1 MGTALEWRG
10 RPLNEEGKIVSRKNQ
25 RYLIVVILCVVVV
38 LLAIEYIGMLTNA
51 RLQANQTADVLISQ
65 VKSVMRNNAKKE
77 QALIDSLKEEYIAKA
92 KAVSYIID
100 QTPQIENDI
109 AELIRIAKLMSIDEI
124 HIFDESG
131 TIYAGTLPPYYGFS
145 FDTGEQIAF
154 FRPMLQNKALSMCQ
168 DVTPNTSEGRSMMY
182 AICWSDGGERMVQ
195 VGIEPRRLIQE
206 LQSNEISEI
215 IDAMPAYEGT
225 EIMAVDP
232 ESGEI
237 LGATTSRRIG
247 TTLKNLGIDL
257 ADRDLSGNNY
267 FKAKVNGKNSY
278 CAASESRSY
287 IIVVAQ
293 ECAVVNRNIPVVIL
307 SVLLYLMI
315 AAAVIA
321 LIVRQMTRRI
331 MEEKRNANT
340 DAMTGFFNKRAYE
353 NDVGAWGGGPYGNDF
368 VFVSADL
375 NALKATNDT
384 YGHDAGDEL
393 IRGAA
398 QCLKQCFGGYGR
410 LYRVGGD
417 EFAALLSCDEVQM
430 QRACRE
436 VEQTTEDWSQ
446 SHKWRLA
453 ISIGCVR
460 AEEFPEEAIP
470 ALAKKADER
479 MYAAKTA
486 YYRAAGID
494 RRSHVDRR
502 RHPDTLADR
511 PEDKPKDKAE
521 NKPEDKT
528 QNE

>member
-1 MGTALEWRG
+1 MT
-10 RPLNEEGKIVSRKNQ
+10 
-25 RYLIVVILCVVVV
+25 VVCIIVV
-38 LLAIEYIGMLTNA
+38 LLVIEYVGMLTNA
-51 RLQANQTADVLISQ
+51 RLQANQTADVLVSQ
-65 VKSVMRNNAKKE
+65 VKSVMRNNGKKE

-100 QTPQIENDI
+100 QTPKIENDI

-131 TIYAGTLPPYYGFS
+131 KIYAGTLPPYYGFT
-145 FDTGEQIAF
+145 FETGEQIGF
-154 FRPMLQNKALSMCQ
+154 FKPMLQNKALSMCQ

-225 EIMAVDP
+225 EIMAVDK
-232 ESGEI
+232 ETGEI
-237 LGATTSRRIG
+237 LGATTPRRIG
-247 TTLKNLGIDL
+247 TMLKSLGIDL
-257 ADRDLSGNNY
+257 TGKDLSGMHY

-287 IIVVAQ
+287 VIVVAQ
-293 ECAVVNRNIPVVIL
+293 ECSVVNRNIPVVIL
-307 SVLLYLMI
+307 SVLLYLLI

-331 MEEKRNANT
+331 LEEKRNANT

-353 NDVGAWGGGPYGNDF
+353 NDVGAWGDGPYGKDF
-368 VFVSADL
+368 VYISADL
-375 NALKATNDT
+375 NGLKTVNDT

-398 QCLKQCFGGYGR
+398 ECMRHCLGSYGR

-417 EFAALLSCDEVQM
+417 EFAALLSCDPVQM
-430 QRACRE
+430 QKACRDI
-436 VEQTTEDWSQ
+436 EQATEDWSQ
-446 SHKWRLA
+446 HHDWKLT
-453 ISIGCVR
+453 ISIGSVR
-460 AEEFPEEAIP
+460 AEEFPGEPIP

-494 RRSHVDRR
+494 RRSHTDRR
-502 RHPDTLADR
+502 RHPDTQEDKA
-511 PEDKPKDKAE
+511 EDKPDDPQKKA
-521 NKPEDKT
+521 
-528 QNE
+528 